1 MRLPILSLVVVVAA
15 CATGTPR
22 TNTAHM
28 GLEAA
33 RERARA
39 DSVMRPYN
47 AADIEFMSGMIHH
60 HAQAIE
66 MSKLAPSR
74 GASAAVIRLTGR
86 VINAQTD
93 EIGLMQRWL
102 EDRRLPVPEPN
113 AKGMVHNM
121 GGMQHTTL
129 MPGMLTDEQMAK
141 LAAARGVE
149 FDRHFLTYMIQHHR
163 GAVEMVKA
171 LYASP
176 GAANDE
182 TVFRFSTDVQVDQTT
197 EIARM
202 IQMVMDIGG
211 PVPTP

>member
-33 RERARA
+33 RARARA
-39 DSVMRPYN
+39 DSVTRPYN

-113 AKGMVHNM
+113 PKGMVHTM

-182 TVFRFSTDVQVDQTT
+182 TVFRFSSDVQVDQTT